1 MKACPFL
8 LLCAIITFEACSKS
22 DSTNNATS
30 NALNSGIS
38 QQVPNLKVDSAISS
52 FMRKYNI
59 PGAALAISRN
69 GKMVYLKGYGFADA
83 TSKTSVTGS
92 SLFRITGL
100 SKTFTAV
107 AIMKLVE
114 DKRLTLDT
122 KVFGA
127 DGVLGTTYG
136 TQPYNTNLQGI
147 TVRDLMQETTG
158 WPADGEDPM
167 YVHSDYN
174 ASQLVSW
181 TLDNRPLTVAPGT
194 TYLSSNFTYFLLG
207 RIIEKITN
215 VSYKD
220 YVKVKVLEPC
230 GIGDMQIAGNTKKD
244 RKQNE
249 VTYYG
254 YSDEDPYGFNI
265 ARMDADAGWL
275 ANAQDILKFLVSTDG
290 FTSKADLLTSA
301 SLQAITMP
309 PAGSN
314 YASGWFVNG
323 DNWTNIGNL
332 PGSSSEIV
340 RTGGG
345 FCWTILCNSRSTDA
359 NYLTDLDNIIWSVVN
374 NKDTQWPA
382 ANIDLF

>member
-8 LLCAIITFEACSKS
+8 LLCAIIAFEACSKS

-30 NALNSGIS
+30 TTTTSGLS
-38 QQVPNLKVDSAISS
+38 QQVPNLKVDSAIGS

-59 PGAALAISRN
+59 PGASLAISRN
-69 GKMVYLKGYGFADA
+69 GKMVYLKGYGVADA
-83 TSKTSVTGS
+83 TSKTPVTGS
-92 SLFRITGL
+92 SLFRIAGL
-100 SKTFTAV
+100 STTFTAV

-136 TQPYNTNLQGI
+136 TQPYSTNLQSI

-158 WPADGEDPM
+158 WLADGADPM
-167 YVHSDYN
+167 YVHPDYN

-181 TLDNRPLTVAPGT
+181 TLDNRPLAVAPGT
-194 TYLSSNFTYFLLG
+194 SYLPSNFTYFLLG

-215 VSYKD
+215 VAYKD

-230 GIGDMQIAGNTKKD
+230 GIGDMQIAGNTKND

-301 SLQAITMP
+301 SLQAITTTS
-309 PAGSN
+309 AGSN

-359 NYLTDLDNIIWSVVN
+359 NYLTDLDNVIWSVVN
-374 NKDTQWPA
+374 SKDTQWPA

>member
-1 MKACPFL
+1 MKAYPFL
-8 LLCAIITFEACSKS
+8 LLSAIIAFEACSKS
-22 DSTNNATS
+22 DSINNATS
-30 NALNSGIS
+30 TTTSGIS
-38 QQVPNLKVDSAISS
+38 QQVPNIKVDSAMGS

-59 PGAALAISRN
+59 PGAAVAISRN

-92 SLFRITGL
+92 SLFRIAGL

-114 DKRLTLDT
+114 DKRLTLDA
-122 KVFGA
+122 KVFGT
-127 DGVLGTTYG
+127 DGILGTTYG
-136 TQPYNTNLQGI
+136 TQPYAANLQNI
-147 TVRDLMQETTG
+147 TVRNLMQETAG
-158 WPADGEDPM
+158 WPADGSDPM
-167 YVHSDYN
+167 YAHPDYT

-181 TLDNRPLTVAPGT
+181 TIDNRPLTTAPGT
-194 TYLSSNFTYFLLG
+194 TYMPSNFTYFLLG

-215 VSYKD
+215 IAYKD
-220 YVKVKVLEPC
+220 YVKVKVLEAC
-230 GIGDMQIAGNTKKD
+230 GIGDMQIAGNTKSD

-265 ARMDADAGWL
+265 ARMDANAGWL

-290 FTSKADLLTSA
+290 FTSKVDLLTSA
-301 SLQAITMP
+301 SLQAITTTS
-309 PAGSN
+309 AGSN

-332 PGSSSEIV
+332 PGSSGEIV

-345 FCWTILCNSRSTDA
+345 FCWTILCNSRSTDP
-359 NYLTDLDNIIWSVVN
+359 NYLVDLDNIVWSVIN

>member
-22 DSTNNATS
+22 DSINNATS
-30 NALNSGIS
+30 TTVAAGIN
-38 QQVPNLKVDSAISS
+38 QQVPNLKVDDAMGS
-52 FMRKYNI
+52 FMKKYNI
-59 PGAALAISRN
+59 PGAAVAISRN
-69 GKMVYLKGYGFADA
+69 GKMVYLKGYGYADA
-83 TSKTSVTGS
+83 TAKTSVTGS
-92 SLFRITGL
+92 SLFRIAGL

-114 DKRLTLDT
+114 DNRLTLDA
-122 KVFGA
+122 KVFGTN
-127 DGVLGTTYG
+127 GILGTAYG
-136 TQPYNTNLQGI
+136 TQPYSANLQNL
-147 TVRDLMQETTG
+147 TVRNLMQETVG
-158 WPADGEDPM
+158 WQSDGTDPM
-167 YVHSDYN
+167 YIHPDYT

-181 TLDNRPLTVAPGT
+181 TVDNRPLTVAPGT
-194 TYLSSNFTYFLLG
+194 TYMASNFTYFLLG

-215 VSYKD
+215 VSYAS
-220 YVKVKVLEPC
+220 YLKVKVLEAS
-230 GIGDMQIAGNTKKD
+230 GISDMQIAGNTKAD

-265 ARMDADAGWL
+265 ARMDAGEGWL

-290 FTSKADLLTSA
+290 FATKVDLLTSA
-301 SLQAITMP
+301 SLQAITTTSG
-309 PAGSN
+309 GSN

-323 DNWTNIGNL
+323 DNWTNVGNL
-332 PGSSSEIV
+332 PGSSGEMV

-345 FCWTILCNSRSTDA
+345 FCWTILCNSRSTDP
-359 NYLTDLDNIIWSVVN
+359 NYLVDLDNVVWSVVN

>member
-22 DSTNNATS
+22 DSVNNATS
-30 NALNSGIS
+30 TTTYSGIS
-38 QQVPNLKVDSAISS
+38 QQVPNLKVDSAVAG

-69 GKMVYLKGYGFADA
+69 GKMVYLKGYGFADVSA
-83 TSKTSVTGS
+83 KTAVTGS
-92 SLFRITGL
+92 SLFRIAAL

-114 DKRLTLDT
+114 DKRLTLDS

-127 DGVLGTTYG
+127 EGVLGTLYG
-136 TQPYNTNLQGI
+136 TQPYSANLQNI
-147 TVRDLMQETTG
+147 TVRNLMQETAG
-158 WPADGEDPM
+158 WPADGADPM
-167 YVHSDYN
+167 YIHPDYT
-174 ASQLVSW
+174 AAQLASW
-181 TLDNRPLTVAPGT
+181 TIDNRPLTMAPGT
-194 TYLSSNFTYFLLG
+194 TYAPSNFSYFLLG
-207 RIIEKITN
+207 RIIEKVTN
-215 VSYKD
+215 VAYKD
-220 YVKVKVLEPC
+220 YVKVKVLEPS
-230 GIGDMQIAGNTKKD
+230 GISDMQIAGNTKAD

-290 FTSKADLLTSA
+290 FTTKADLLTSA
-301 SLQAITMP
+301 SLQAITTVS
-309 PAGSN
+309 AGSN
-314 YASGWFVNG
+314 YASGWFING
-323 DNWTNIGNL
+323 DNWTNFANL
-332 PGSSSEIV
+332 PGSSGEIV

-359 NYLTDLDNIIWSVVN
+359 NYLSDLDNIIWSVVN